1 MNNDGNKVIIIKK
14 NLGDRVSYQFNL
26 PKDRVEELVD
36 VLNAEY
42 NGRDMNQDCY
52 RLPYGRLYVT
62 IPIEINPE
70 DNPNRYIIIIGKR
83 LKLNIDSLKKRRVIK
98 NYVVR
103 QQQI

>member
-52 RLPYGRLYVT
+52 RLPYGELYVT
-62 IPIEINPE
+62 TLIGINFK
-70 DNPNRYIIIIGKR
+70 DNPKRYILIIDRG
-83 LKLNIDSLKKRRVIK
+83 LKLDIDLLKKGGIIK

-103 QQQI
+103 QQT